1 LFSCQRL
8 GFHIYMRGLAAEKW
22 CLLRTQL
29 LLGKKS
35 IQVTRLVLRSEEF
48 SVTIKVL
55 RAGLLLLFQK
65 QVGSV
70 QSRTASN
77 SQHAGHGAC
86 SAARAKLRQGW
97 VGGLASQKPGPPS
110 LLPWPL
116 SIPSPPISPGSRR
129 VVGLGRHRPASCI
142 PPRMHRWI
150 IASCGDMR
158 LGRRRSTYSRSSS
171 CPGPVVPLSI

>member
-1 LFSCQRL
+1 
-8 GFHIYMRGLAAEKW
+8 MRGLAAEKW

-29 LLGKKS
+29 LLGRKS

-86 SAARAKLRQGW
+86 SAARAKLR
-97 VGGLASQKPGPPS
+97 
-110 LLPWPL
+110 
-116 SIPSPPISPGSRR
+116 
-129 VVGLGRHRPASCI
+129 
-142 PPRMHRWI
+142 
-150 IASCGDMR
+150 
-158 LGRRRSTYSRSSS
+158 
-171 CPGPVVPLSI
+171 